1 MGIPKQVIELMETIE
16 FKQLSSELD
25 EIILSHVI
33 WNKADKGM
41 QKFSFVRGI

>member
-1 MGIPKQVIELMETIE
+1 MGVPKQVIELIETIK

-25 EIILSHVI
+25 EIIHSHVI
-33 WNKADKGM
+33 WNNADKGM